1 MRIID
6 CHCHIYPQK
15 IATKAVEAIG
25 GFYDLHMD
33 CDGTAAGLLRQG
45 EAAGVTNFLV
55 HSVATTPH
63 QVRSV
68 NEFVA
73 AEVAQ
78 FPDKFKGFGTLH
90 PGSADIVG
98 DFAHLIELGLNGVK
112 LHPDFLGIAIDDPS
126 YFKIYELCSDAG
138 LPICFHTGDKRY
150 DYSNPNRVAPLA
162 KRFDRLKIIAAH
174 FGGYSIWEEASVA
187 LSPIKNIVVDC
198 SSSLFGLCPDTARD
212 IVRRYGAQRVL
223 FGTDYPMWSADKELE
238 RFYNMKLT
246 DEENELI
253 LHGNAERLLGF

>member
-126 YFKIYELCSDAG
+126 YLKIYELCSDAG

-150 DYSNPNRVAPLA
+150 D
-162 KRFDRLKIIAAH
+162 
-174 FGGYSIWEEASVA
+174 
-187 LSPIKNIVVDC
+187 
-198 SSSLFGLCPDTARD
+198 
-212 IVRRYGAQRVL
+212 
-223 FGTDYPMWSADKELE
+223 
-238 RFYNMKLT
+238 
-246 DEENELI
+246 
-253 LHGNAERLLGF
+253 